1 MSEPLKTALRDYNDA
16 MRMFN
21 YATSSSEI
29 DVAIMLIHSAD
40 IKIKAL
46 KYITSDI
53 CKFEPISEV
62 Y

>member
-1 MSEPLKTALRDYNDA
+1 MSEPLKSAFSDYNDA

-21 YATSSSEI
+21 YASTPEDV
-29 DVAIMLIHSAD
+29 DVAIVLMYAAD

-46 KYITSDI
+46 KHVTSDI